1 MSICYASL
9 VIGIT
14 NCSEPEIT
22 ATDARL
28 QTQHPIVLIWEEQ
41 KDKPKDEIT
50 TSQEGEPTKPSS
62 VQLNSEHPSKLLI
75 QKVK

>member
-14 NCSEPEIT
+14 NCSEPA